1 MKLVTKIAAIA
12 TLASFMFAGLN
23 VNWGNAYT
31 DGDNGLESG
40 SSFGVHFDV
49 NDNTTI
55 GWENGL
61 MLGLAGPAG
70 ATFRV
75 GMGSE
80 IDDGDDN
87 LFDDDNPNNGDE
99 DADNFTVAV
108 PTLGMSY
115 TWWEGAGSGWAT
127 SLSTAIDFQM
137 VDGADMNGDDA
148 ADSSA
153 GDFTVTI
160 NLGLGF

>member
-1 MKLVTKIAAIA
+1 MKLVTKIATIA
-12 TLASFMFAGLN
+12 TLASFMFAGLS

-31 DGDNGLESG
+31 DGDNGLVSG

-80 IDDGDDN
+80 TDAGPDGDID
-87 LFDDDNPNNGDE
+87 LV
-99 DADNFTVAV
+99 ADNFSVAV

-137 VDGADMNGDDA
+137 VDGADMDGDDA